1 MTRWLRPLALL
12 LLCAAPITLPVSP
25 SSAQPAASAEALDA
39 EARSL
44 FEAGRTAYRDA
55 RYEDA
60 LGYYRRS
67 YELSHRPELL
77 YNIGQCE
84 DRLRHDAE
92 AIEAFEAFLA
102 ALPDAPQRAEVT
114 VRLDILRRTA
124 VATTDTETTET
135 PETIVATPAPVD
147 ASASDPV
154 PWIVLGVGGGLAAV
168 GVALLIAGYVQIGD
182 VESARNV
189 PFSSVSGAYDAAPI
203 LTGTGWAAL
212 GVGVALAGIGAVWVL
227 SGGSSSRSSNARLR
241 LNPTGLTLS
250 GSF

>member
-1 MTRWLRPLALL
+1 MNRWLRALALSL
-12 LLCAAPITLPVSP
+12 VCAAPITLPVTP
-25 SSAQPAASAEALDA
+25 CSAQPAASPEALDA

-114 VRLDILRRTA
+114 VRLDILRRT
-124 VATTDTETTET
+124 VETTETETTEGI
-135 PETIVATPAPVD
+135 EVVETPAPVD
-147 ASASDPV
+147 ASGSDPV

-182 VESARNV
+182 VEGARNV

-203 LTGTGWAAL
+203 LTGTGWAAV
-212 GVGVALAGIGAVWVL
+212 GVGVALAGIGSVWVL
-227 SGGSSSRSSNARLR
+227 SGGSSSTSSNARLR
-241 LNPTGLTLS
+241 LNPTGITLS

>member
-1 MTRWLRPLALL
+1 MTRWLRPLALW

-114 VRLDILRRTA
+114 VRLDILRRT
-124 VATTDTETTET
+124 VETTET
-135 PETIVATPAPVD
+135 ETETEAIDVLEPAPVD
-147 ASASDPV
+147 AEGSAAV
-154 PWIVLGVGGGLAAV
+154 PWVVLGVGGGLAAV

-189 PFSSVSGAYDAAPI
+189 PFSTVSGAYDAAPI